1 MIVSAN
7 LLIRDLKDGILV
19 GEDVT
24 DGNIYKGKFNTDIDI
39 NKMINKERPKFFK
52 NKQVDQKMLLEM
64 LEISNKFNDRDK
76 KVNEKIELELKE
88 NSFLKEVK
96 KSIEKLED
104 EKEYIFGEDK
114 DEIKFRNKEIVEF
127 IGTKVVDES
136 NFDSINS
143 KLNTLYDDTIEKL
156 KKSVNLSYDI
166 GVNCPIVFTGNL
178 IKDNETI
185 LSKNAYVDL
194 KGNLTGRNA
203 FYSAGIRGNFFED
216 DLTIILTIK
225 KETEKSY
232 SYIAKGKYL
241 TKKKTFNII
250 KRNINTIKK
259 IETDLLISFL
269 KNNQKDTLKEVE
281 NYIEIVKEFHS
292 KINDKV
298 KRKDLF
304 KEYKDRVLNA
314 LTEIN
319 NQIENSEEFLK
330 NINEFYNIKIPIL
343 NNFELEKN
351 IAEMRDKEFNLFK
364 NINKKF
370 LNELIELRSKS
381 GDKTKEKIKED
392 MELYIRKQYEIKINE
407 KGLYGTYF
415 RVAGRKDFDNTGY
428 GFITEVP
435 KASKKVKNFMGFF
448 INIQNLKTLKEE
460 IFDDLSK
467 IKEKLEKK

>member
-7 LLIRDLKDGILV
+7 LLIRDLKDGILI
-19 GEDVT
+19 GEDIT
-24 DGNIYKGKFNTDIDI
+24 DGVLYNGKFSTDIDI

-76 KVNEKIELELKE
+76 KVNEKIELELKN

-96 KSIEKLED
+96 KSISRLEED
-104 EKEYIFGEDK
+104 KEYIFGED
-114 DEIKFRNKEIVEF
+114 EEEVKFRNKELIDFIETKIVNKNNFE
-127 IGTKVVDES
+127 VVY
-136 NFDSINS
+136 S
-143 KLNTLYDDTIEKL
+143 KLKELYISTTEKL
-156 KKSVNLSYDI
+156 KKEVNLSYDI
-166 GVNCPIVFTGNL
+166 GINCPVVFTGNL

-203 FYSAGIRGNFFED
+203 FYSAGIRGDFFED

-241 TKKKTFNII
+241 TKNKTFNII
-250 KRNINTIKK
+250 KRNINTIEK
-259 IETDLLISFL
+259 IETDLLISFIKKD
-269 KNNQKDTLKEVE
+269 KNNQLKEVE
-281 NYIEIVKEFHS
+281 KYINLVKDFHS

-298 KRKDLF
+298 KRKDIF
-304 KEYKDRVLNA
+304 KNYKNDIINVFK
-314 LTEIN
+314 EIN
-319 NQIENSEEFLK
+319 NLIENEEGYCENLNK
-330 NINEFYNIKIPIL
+330 IYDIKIPIL

-351 IAEMRDKEFNLFK
+351 ITEMVNKEFNLFK

-370 LNELIELRSKS
+370 LNELIELRSKK
-381 GDKTKEKIKED
+381 GDKTKEKIRED
-392 MELYIRKQYEIKINE
+392 MELYIKKQYETKINE

-415 RVAGRKDFDNTGY
+415 RIAGRKDFDNTGY

-448 INIQNLKTLKEE
+448 INIHNLKLLKEE
-460 IFDDLSK
+460 IFNDLSK
-467 IKEKLEKK
+467 IKEKLEK